1 MHLTCTCTCTC
12 TPQPLSR
19 ADRPSRDSGR
29 VKCREEARALF
40 ACSACSGEGR
50 AAPFR
55 QTAGQQSVATRTE
68 PRLHRK
74 TGVRV
79 APCATPGWLDGL
91 GSGAKLSV
99 RPLTPLSLRDRARLL
114 PASRQLLSTVSA
126 QRLIPARRPPRV
138 AANPPPRP
146 SSLRGSTKGSLLS
159 RALCVLD
166 LAITCICEL
175 HSTLTRELTLFDLAP
190 LLNLVFPPPCHPL
203 PCSAR
208 AAFAPGPADLPCRGL
223 ISQCI

>member
-1 MHLTCTCTCTC
+1 MHLTCTCTCNC
-12 TPQPLSR
+12 TPHPFHELIARAGTRVVSSVERRRVRCSR
-19 ADRPSRDSGR
+19 AARAPGRVELRPSVRRQDSSQSQLEHNPD
-29 VKCREEARALF
+29 CTE
-40 ACSACSGEGR
+40 
-50 AAPFR
+50 R
-55 QTAGQQSVATRTE
+55 Q
-68 PRLHRK
+68 
-74 TGVRV
+74 GVRV

-114 PASRQLLSTVSA
+114 PASRQLLSTLSA

-175 HSTLTRELTLFDLAP
+175 HSTLTREVTLFDS
-190 LLNLVFPPPCHPL
+190 HP
-203 PCSAR
+203 S
-208 AAFAPGPADLPCRGL
+208 
-223 ISQCI
+223 